1 MGCGVG
7 SGGGNGQ
14 AANREH
20 LRSVSGQPPEPSG
33 LYAGVSGLVAA
44 ILSFFGA
51 IILSLIAETE
61 AIEAGRIGRRLF
73 PDPVCLERVA
83 PGTHPV
89 VREFVLRVRGVC
101 APGLL

>member
-1 MGCGVG
+1 MGRRPIESTCAP
-7 SGGGNGQ
+7 SQ
-14 AANREH
+14 AN
-20 LRSVSGQPPEPSG
+20 PPGAEWVMR
-33 LYAGVSGLVAA
+33 GVSGLVAA
-44 ILSFFGA
+44 ILCFFAA

-101 APGLL
+101 APRLL